1 MHDLFR
7 HATPS
12 LLLDSGCA
20 NPLLL
25 DAAPPVVDPLVIA
38 SPMLKRRIP
47 ANRLIEDQRRA
58 VSAAAA
64 IADLERDGCELVGL
78 TRGQFSLTDLLEAV
92 LTKTGP
98 AALSIST
105 WTAASASVQSMLDL
119 LQTGRITSC
128 RWLVDT
134 TFVRRVPALVA
145 QIRKEFGV
153 DAIRV
158 TRTHAK
164 FATVTNEEWKV
175 AIRSSMNL
183 NQNPRLESYELGHD
197 PQLCAWLEQVLADVW
212 ANQPRQ
218 LAEGSHGEQT
228 AWFQTHG

>member
-1 MHDLFR
+1 MTGL
-7 HATPS
+7 P
-12 LLLDSGCA
+12 LLDA
-20 NPLLL
+20 LERNPLLV
-25 DAAPPVVDPLVIA
+25 DSGPPVVDPLVVSTPVI
-38 SPMLKRRIP
+38 KRRIP

-58 VSAAAA
+58 ASAAEA
-64 IADLERDGCELVGL
+64 IAALERDGTELVGL
-78 TRGQFSLTDLLEAV
+78 TRGQFSLTDLLVAV
-92 LTKTGP
+92 LAKTGP

-105 WTAASASVQSMLDL
+105 WTAASTSVQSMLEL
-119 LQTGRITSC
+119 LQTGQITRC

-145 QIRKEFGV
+145 EIRRAFGD

-164 FATVTNEEWKV
+164 FCTVTNDKWKV

-183 NQNPRLESYELGHD
+183 NQNPRLESYEIGHD
-197 PQLCAWLEQVLADVW
+197 PQLCTWLEQVLADVW

-218 LAEGSHGEQT
+218 LADGSHADQSQ
-228 AWFQTHG
+228 WFRIHG

>member
-1 MHDLFR
+1 MSDLFNC
-7 HATPS
+7 ATPP
-12 LLLDSGCA
+12 LLLDTGF

-25 DAAPPVVDPLVIA
+25 GSQSPVVDPLVI
-38 SPMLKRRIP
+38 SNPVLKRRIP

-58 VSAAAA
+58 ASAAEA
-64 IADLERDGCELVGL
+64 IAGLERDGCELVGL
-78 TRGQFSLTDLLEAV
+78 TRGQFSLTDMIEAI
-92 LTKTGP
+92 LQKTGP

-105 WTAASASVQSMLDL
+105 WTAASASVQSMLEL
-119 LQTGRITSC
+119 LQTGQITSC

-145 QIRKEFGV
+145 QIRKEFGE

-164 FATVTNEEWKV
+164 FATVTNTDWKI

-197 PQLCAWLEQVLADVW
+197 RQMCAWLEQVLADVW

-218 LAEGSHGEQT
+218 LAEGSHGDQT
-228 AWFQTHG
+228 QWFRNHG

>member
-1 MHDLFR
+1 MLPLF
-7 HATPS
+7 S
-12 LLLDSGCA
+12 DSA

-25 DAAPPVVDPLVIA
+25 NSSPPVVDPLVI
-38 SPMLKRRIP
+38 SKPVLKRRIP

-58 VSAAAA
+58 ASAAEA
-64 IADLERDGCELVGL
+64 IAGLERDGCELVGL
-78 TRGQFSLTDLLEAV
+78 TRGQFSLTDMIEAI
-92 LTKTGP
+92 LQKTGP

-105 WTAASASVQSMLDL
+105 WTAASASVQSMLEL
-119 LQTGRITSC
+119 LQTGQITSC

-145 QIRKEFGV
+145 QIRKEFG
-153 DAIRV
+153 DDTIRV

-164 FATVTNEEWKV
+164 FATVTNADWKI

-197 PQLCAWLEQVLADVW
+197 RQMCAWLEQVLADVW

-218 LAEGSHGEQT
+218 LAEGSHSDQT
-228 AWFQTHG
+228 QWFRNHG

>member
-1 MHDLFR
+1 VPDLFSY
-7 HATPS
+7 ATLPP
-12 LLLDSGCA
+12 LNGGCS
-20 NPLLL
+20 NPLLQ
-25 DAAPPVVDPLVIA
+25 DSAPPVVDPMVV
-38 SPMLKRRIP
+38 STPVLKRRIP
-47 ANRLIEDQRRA
+47 ANRVIEDQRRA
-58 VSAAAA
+58 ASAADA
-64 IADLERDGCELVGL
+64 IAALERDGCELVGL
-78 TRGQFSLTDLLEAV
+78 TRGQFSLTDLLTAV
-92 LTKTGP
+92 LDKTGP

-119 LQTGRITSC
+119 LQTGRINRC

-145 QIRKEFGV
+145 QIRKEFGD

-164 FATVTNEEWKV
+164 FATVTNDKWKV

-183 NQNPRLESYELGHD
+183 NSNPRLESYEIGHD
-197 PQLCAWLEQVLADVW
+197 PELCSWLEQVLADVW

-218 LAEGSHGEQT
+218 LAEGSHSDQT
-228 AWFQTHG
+228 QWFRIHG